1 MSKNLNMNAMDKL
14 FSGLS
19 GKEDQASVEQ
29 VNSDS
34 ESKENVPLPPSDN
47 AKPSN
52 KKAIKKHFC
61 ATVDV
66 EKLDKV
72 RAIAEIEGLNI
83 NAIVDLALAVVIDKY
98 EELHGAI
105 KIKKAKKG
113 DIKNVFNL

>member
-1 MSKNLNMNAMDKL
+1 MDKL

-19 GKEDQASVEQ
+19 GKEPQASVEQ
-29 VNSDS
+29 GNSS
-34 ESKENVPLPPSDN
+34 PESKGTTPISPSDN
-47 AKPSN
+47 TRPRN

-66 EKLDKV
+66 EKMDKV

-83 NAIVDLALAVVIDKY
+83 NAIVDLALAIVIDKY

-105 KIKKAKKG
+105 NIKKAKKG